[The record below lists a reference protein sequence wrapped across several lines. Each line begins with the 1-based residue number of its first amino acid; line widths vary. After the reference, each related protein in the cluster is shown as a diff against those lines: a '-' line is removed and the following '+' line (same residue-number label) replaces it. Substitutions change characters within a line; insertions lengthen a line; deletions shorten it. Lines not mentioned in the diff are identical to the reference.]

1 MYSCVLDIKEKFYI
15 YILIMTTYI
24 SNATSRI
31 CFAFEKV
38 MMDEN
43 DTYKFE
49 NIFINLNNVS
59 LVPAYAF
66 KQIL

>member
-1 MYSCVLDIKEKFYI
+1 MI
-15 YILIMTTYI
+15 TYI